1 MYLQGLDGLYSL
13 VKSEDLQWTTSIR
26 RILTQLQRGQNAH
39 RRNCRAGCRLWR
51 RRTMRWLL
59 GSRGGSLKG
68 GHPPQSS
75 PSAPESLPPALFPQ
89 GRFKQRPQV
98 SSQSLQVEDF
108 SAGGGLRAGQDED

>member
-59 GSRGGSLKG
+59 GSRGGRAD
-68 GHPPQSS
+68 SS
-75 PSAPESLPPALFPQ
+75 RDPRSAP
-89 GRFKQRPQV
+89 RVCKWKT
-98 SSQSLQVEDF
+98 SLQEVGSEL
-108 SAGGGLRAGQDED
+108 AKMRTELKKVCNVLEA